1 MTRGLASSASCAAR
15 GAAEVVE
22 GFIVSVDS
30 VFFVPRHSSL
40 AVFWVVPPLAA
51 EELEIDGMEALTK
64 NAW

>member
-1 MTRGLASSASCAAR
+1 MHLVHHAPRVVLLKL
-15 GAAEVVE
+15 VE

-40 AVFWVVPPLAA
+40 AVFWGIPSLAA
-51 EELEIDGMEALTK
+51 EELEIDGMKALTK